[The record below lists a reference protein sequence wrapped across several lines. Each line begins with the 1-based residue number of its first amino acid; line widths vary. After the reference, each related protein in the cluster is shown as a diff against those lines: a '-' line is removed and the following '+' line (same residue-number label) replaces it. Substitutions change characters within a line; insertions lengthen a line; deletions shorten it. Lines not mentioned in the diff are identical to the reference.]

1 MFRITLLIILALELL
16 SYTLFWLP
24 MAKAIALII
33 LAILVFVL
41 SLINLKYGIWASIIE
56 LIIGSKGYLLAAQIG
71 DFTLSLRMAIFCAV
85 ILATLIYFLRSF
97 KRFKL
102 LKMLVTPLWITFI
115 VILCWGIGFAL
126 WRGNTSGIIFK
137 DFNAYLYFLYLIPFA
152 LVFKEQ
158 KPLTEFWTV
167 FDASIFALCAKTLI
181 LLFTFSHYINFN
193 ELYKW
198 VRNTGWGEITLT
210 PGLIRVFSQSHI
222 YALIGFLIFFF
233 LLLNKKYIFSK
244 RALICLCILTL
255 STTII
260 SLSRSLWAGL
270 IIGIACL
277 LFYNF
282 KKEKSI
288 LLLAKN
294 LGILI
299 IFAIVS
305 FGIAWSLINFPYP
318 KKIPSVDLSLSKR
331 IDLQEAAAQ
340 TRWAEIKPLAFA
352 IAQHP
357 IVGSGF
363 GTTIKFST
371 FDPRI
376 QDKTNFT
383 TYAFE
388 WGYLDI
394 ILKIGL
400 FGLLIYL
407 LIIFNAAKAIFRQ
420 SPELIIGLIGLLAT
434 HMFTPYINHPLGI
447 GYLIIIINFKYQM
460 SNQIQSSNDKI

>member
-1 MFRITLLIILALELL
+1 MFRLTLLIIFALELL
-16 SYTLFWLP
+16 SFTLFWLP
-24 MAKAIALII
+24 TTKAIALLI
-33 LAILVFVL
+33 LAILIFVL

-71 DFTLSLRMAIFCAV
+71 SFTLSLRMAIFCAV
-85 ILATLIYFLRSF
+85 LFATLIYFLRDF

-102 LKMLVTPLWITFI
+102 LKTLFTPLWITFI
-115 VILCWGIGFAL
+115 IVLCWGVGFAL
-126 WRGNTSGIIFK
+126 WRGHNLGIIFQ
-137 DFNAYLYFLYLIPFA
+137 DFNAYLYFLYLIPFT

-158 KPLTEFWTV
+158 RPLAEFWKIFT
-167 FDASIFALCAKTLI
+167 ASIFALCAKTLI
-181 LLFTFSHYINFN
+181 LLFAFSHYINFI

-233 LLLNKKYIFSK
+233 LLINKKYVFPK

-255 STTII
+255 ATTIT

-270 IIGIACL
+270 IIGIICL
-277 LFYNF
+277 LIYNF
-282 KKEKSI
+282 YQNKQLARTLKSLGEII
-288 LLLAKN
+288 L
-294 LGILI
+294 
-299 IFAIVS
+299 FAIIGFCV
-305 FGIAWSLINFPYP
+305 AWSIINFPYP
-318 KKIPSVDLSLSKR
+318 EKISDANLSLSKR
-331 IDLQEAAAQ
+331 LTQETAVQ
-340 TRWAEIKPLAFA
+340 TRWSELRPLALE
-352 IAQHP
+352 IAKHP
-357 IVGSGF
+357 VVGSGF
-363 GTTIKFST
+363 GTTIKFNT
-371 FDPRI
+371 FDARVT
-376 QDKTNFT
+376 DKENFT

-420 SPELIIGLIGLLAT
+420 SPELIIGLAGLLAT
-434 HMFTPYINHPLGI
+434 HMFTPYLNHPLGI
-447 GYLIIIINFKYQM
+447 GFIIILACFL
-460 SNQIQSSNDKI
+460 